1 MAIITLTTDLGHRDF
16 YQAALKGA
24 ILTQLPEARIIDISH
39 QISSYNIPQAAFI
52 LKNSY
57 KFFPQNAVHIVG
69 VDTNYEQVPRYLL
82 VANKGH
88 YFIGAD
94 NGIFSLLFDEKPE
107 QIIQLNIKPNPEFGH
122 FPLLDVF
129 VKAACH
135 VASGKNIAEIGT
147 LTDEFLHS
155 SLMQPVVDANIIRG
169 GVIYIDSFQNVLTN
183 ITRELFE
190 KTAANRPFD
199 IYFRRNESISKI
211 STHYNDVPQG
221 EKLALFSITNYLE
234 IAINKG
240 NAAGLLGLGP
250 GDMVRIEF
258 K

>member
-24 ILTQLPEARIIDISH
+24 ILSQIPEARIVDISH

-57 KFFPQNAVHIVG
+57 KFFPQNTVHVVG
-69 VDTNYEQVPRYLL
+69 IDADYNQSPRYLL
-82 VANKGH
+82 VVNNGH

-107 QIIQLNIKPNPEFGH
+107 KIIQLNIKPNAEFGH

-135 VASGKNIAEIGT
+135 VAMGKDMNEIGT
-147 LTDEFLHS
+147 LTDNYHHS
-155 SLMQPVVDANIIRG
+155 SLMQPVLDGNIIRG
-169 GVIYIDSFQNVLTN
+169 SVIYIDSFQNVITN

-190 KTAANRPFD
+190 QSGAKRPFD
-199 IYFRRNESISKI
+199 IYFRRNESINKI

-221 EKLALFSITNYLE
+221 EKLALFSITNFLE

-240 NAAGLLGLGP
+240 NAAGLLGLSP

>member
-24 ILTQLPEARIIDISH
+24 ILSQLPEVRIVDISH

-57 KFFPQNAVHIVG
+57 KFFPKDSIHIIG
-69 VDTNYEQVPRYLL
+69 IDPDYNQSPNYLIVEY
-82 VANKGH
+82 NGH
-88 YFIGAD
+88 RFIGAD
-94 NGIFSLLFDEKPE
+94 NGVFSLLFDEAPTEIFK
-107 QIIQLNIKPNPEFGH
+107 IKLSTNAELGH

-135 VASGKNIAEIGT
+135 LAKGGKAADIGT
-147 LTDEFLHS
+147 EIKDYNHRTLI
-155 SLMQPVVDANIIRG
+155 QPIVESNMIRG
-169 GVIYIDSFQNVLTN
+169 SVLYIDSFQNVITN
-183 ITRELFE
+183 ISREVYE
-190 KTAANRPFD
+190 MNVAARNFD
-199 IYFRRNESISKI
+199 IIFRRNESISRI
-211 STHYNDVPQG
+211 SKHYNDVPEG
-221 EKLALFSITNYLE
+221 EKLALFSITGYLE

-240 NAAGLLGLGP
+240 NAAGLLGLHL

-258 K
+258 R